1 LYTTLVFVILTIV
14 KAFYEY
20 KIEKDVLQVHIG
32 SCTFY
37 LSIPWAKS
45 LKDKRQCVK
54 SIVEK
59 MKNKF
64 NISVAE
70 IGENDNHNTA
80 FLGFACVSG
89 SKVHAENMLDT
100 VIGFVESHTE
110 AEVYGIESE
119 LI

>member
-1 LYTTLVFVILTIV
+1 M
-14 KAFYEY
+14 
-20 KIEKDVLQVHIG
+20 HIG

-54 SIVEK
+54 SITER

-70 IGENDNHNTA
+70 IAENDNHNTA
-80 FLGFACVSG
+80 
-89 SKVHAENMLDT
+89 H
-100 VIGFVESHTE
+100 IGFVCISASKTHAETMVMNILAFVENNTE
-110 AEVYGIESE
+110 AEVYGIEVE
-119 LI
+119 TL

>member
-1 LYTTLVFVILTIV
+1 M
-14 KAFYEY
+14 
-20 KIEKDVLQVHIG
+20 HIG

-54 SIVEK
+54 SITER

-80 FLGFACVSG
+80 YLGFACVSC
-89 SKVHAENMLDT
+89 SKVHAEAMVER
-100 VIGFVESHTE
+100 VIDFVENYTE
-110 AEVYGIESE
+110 AEVYGIEIE
-119 LI
+119 ML

>member
-1 LYTTLVFVILTIV
+1 M
-14 KAFYEY
+14 
-20 KIEKDVLQVHIG
+20 HIA

-54 SIVEK
+54 SLMER

-64 NISVAE
+64 NVSVAE
-70 IGENDNHNTA
+70 IGENDNHNIA
-80 FLGFACVSG
+80 FLGFACVSA
-89 SKVHAENMLDT
+89 SKSHAENMLDC
-100 VIGFVESHTE
+100 ILNFVENHTE

>member
-1 LYTTLVFVILTIV
+1 M
-14 KAFYEY
+14 
-20 KIEKDVLQVHIG
+20 HIG

-37 LSIPWAKS
+37 LSIPWARS

-54 SIVEK
+54 SITER

-80 FLGFACVSG
+80 YLGFVCASSG
-89 SKVHAENMLDT
+89 KTHAETMLQR
-100 VIGFVESHTE
+100 VIDFVESNTE
-110 AEVYGIESE
+110 AEVYGIEIE
-119 LI
+119 MF

>member
-1 LYTTLVFVILTIV
+1 M
-14 KAFYEY
+14 
-20 KIEKDVLQVHIG
+20 HIG

-54 SIVEK
+54 SITER

-70 IGENDNHNTA
+70 LGENDSHNTA
-80 FLGFACVSG
+80 YLGFVCLLSG
-89 SKVHAENMLDT
+89 KAHAETMLSRVLD
-100 VIGFVESHTE
+100 FVENNTE
-110 AEVYGIESE
+110 AEVYGVEIEM
-119 LI
+119 L